1 MTEFCSQQATSGTPA
16 VDVFQRSLVF
26 SGFPFLLVPHSNHR
40 SSIPHFIACLRV
52 ERTMQCH
59 HLRPPGP
66 LPAMRIETSN
76 LIIATSYLN
85 AANTHALPL
94 MATTNNDSPAIFKFA
109 DATEDL
115 VWLRCKAVTKFLAD
129 VTMTSGQREAASKRP
144 PLRPGLGGG
153 RGPASVR
160 ISTDANDIK
169 VKLYTHCLGLGSMVP
184 ISRLPSFSTEHMRSR
199 VSVDDS
205 GNVCAKVLFDSSNND
220 IAGSLVSIAFHGFK
234 TDTGDF
240 GSDAR
245 STSTVDSWFPGT
257 SALQNL
263 GYPSSKL
270 HAENADVR
278 VLPLR
283 TTRHDGAPESAC
295 NRGYKLQVELE
306 LHASALIKSKAM
318 FTHRLPIRT

>member
-205 GNVCAKVLFDSSNND
+205 GNVCAKLSMGSRQTQEILAVMPDQMSVNCSDIRRRAPLKEQDAVLRVAAKRAVISKHS
-220 IAGSLVSIAFHGFK
+220 GLVVSGNK
-234 TDTGDF
+234 CP
-240 GSDAR
+240 SK
-245 STSTVDSWFPGT
+245 SWLSFF
-257 SALQNL
+257 
-263 GYPSSKL
+263 
-270 HAENADVR
+270 
-278 VLPLR
+278 
-283 TTRHDGAPESAC
+283 
-295 NRGYKLQVELE
+295 QVTCR
-306 LHASALIKSKAM
+306 K
-318 FTHRLPIRT
+318 R